1 MTLVRPIALAACMA
15 LSVASAVTLAQQ
27 SPSDPSTSQTNPST
41 SATAPQSPPS
51 STMPSTDSTTSQ
63 NMTSAQKAAMKSC
76 VADEKAKNDGSTS
89 DQIKQT
95 CKTRLG
101 VTPQG

>member
-1 MTLVRPIALAACMA
+1 
-15 LSVASAVTLAQQ
+15 
-27 SPSDPSTSQTNPST
+27 
-41 SATAPQSPPS
+41 
-51 STMPSTDSTTSQ
+51 MPSTDSTTSQ

-76 VADEKAKNDGSTS
+76 IADEKAKNDGSTS

-101 VTPQG
+101 VSPQG